1 CSIFELSG
9 KYFCFHKDCYNF
21 CTHKKNSRTRNYFE
35 MVFHSS
41 IKNQVK
47 DRFNLPSLENDT
59 IFLKAAKSNLSE
71 WTVKD
76 VSYFVAKLGFEKE
89 ALIFEQN
96 FIDGCTLM
104 LLEKEF
110 IINDLKIPL
119 GRALKLYRRIN
130 TLQTMVSKNNIKC

>member
-1 CSIFELSG
+1 
-9 KYFCFHKDCYNF
+9 
-21 CTHKKNSRTRNYFE
+21 
-35 MVFHSS
+35 MVFNSS
-41 IKNQVK
+41 IKNQFK

-59 IFLKAAKSNLSE
+59 IIMKAAKSNLSE

-76 VSYFVAKLGFEKE
+76 VSNFVAKLGFEKE
-89 ALIFEQN
+89 ALVFEQN

-110 IINDLKIPL
+110 IVNDLKIPF

-130 TLQTMVSKNNIKC
+130 TLQIMISKNNIKC

>member
-1 CSIFELSG
+1 MYSINNLFEFLELKG
-9 KYFCFHKDCYNF
+9 Y
-21 CTHKKNSRTRNYFE
+21 TTNYCE
-35 MVFHSS
+35 MVFNSS
-41 IKNQVK
+41 IKNQFK

-59 IFLKAAKSNLSE
+59 IIMKAAKSNLNE

-76 VSYFVAKLGFEKE
+76 VSNFVAKLGFEKE
-89 ALIFEQN
+89 ALVFEQN

-110 IINDLKIPL
+110 IVNDLKIPF

-130 TLQTMVSKNNIKC
+130 TLQIMISKNNIKC

>member
-1 CSIFELSG
+1 
-9 KYFCFHKDCYNF
+9 
-21 CTHKKNSRTRNYFE
+21 

-76 VSYFVAKLGFEKE
+76 VSYFVTKLGFEKE
-89 ALIFEQN
+89 ALVFEQN

-110 IINDLKIPL
+110 IINNLKIPL